1 MTTFTDSAAHTTA
14 APHQAPAAD
23 SYSTP
28 TVDDATRPAEIVAEI
43 LAAVRTATPLVHCMT
58 NTVVPEV
65 TANVLLA
72 AGAAPAMIDLPEEAE
87 IFATVASALLINVG
101 NGLAQQHEGMRRA
114 AAAAEGAGTP
124 WVLDPVAVG
133 ALPVRTQLARDLLD
147 HHPAAIRANASE
159 ILGLAG
165 TSAGGRG
172 VDATDE
178 VEAAIETARELTAR
192 TGAVVAISGPV
203 DVVVSAGRVTRIT
216 GGDPLMPLVIGTG
229 CSLGATVAAT
239 LGATRGTHAPHDA
252 VVAAHA
258 LFGAAGVAAA
268 KQAAHP
274 GSFRTAWLDALHALT
289 PDEVAALVTVED
301 ETR

>member
-1 MTTFTDSAAHTTA
+1 MTNPT
-14 APHQAPAAD
+14 P
-23 SYSTP
+23 STP
-28 TVDDATRPAEIVAEI
+28 DDATKASDASTLGPTSAI
-43 LAAVRTATPLVHCMT
+43 LTAVRAATPLVHCMT
-58 NTVVPEV
+58 NTVVPEI

-72 AGAAPAMIDLPEEAE
+72 AGAAPAMIDLPEEAA

-101 NGLAQQHEGMRRA
+101 NGLSEQHEGMRRA
-114 AAAAEGAGTP
+114 AAAADGAGTP

-133 ALPVRTQLARDLLD
+133 ALPVRTQLARDLLA
-147 HHPAAIRANASE
+147 HRPTAIRGNASE

-165 TSAGGRG
+165 ASGGGRG

-178 VEAAIETARELTAR
+178 VEAAVETARGLAAR

-203 DVVVSAGRVTRIT
+203 DVIVSPTRTTRVT

-229 CSLGATVAAT
+229 CALGATVAAT
-239 LGATRGTHAPHDA
+239 LGATRADGPAPHASHDA

-258 LFGAAGVAAA
+258 LFGAAGLAAA
-268 KQAAHP
+268 REARHP

-289 PDEVAALVTVED
+289 PDEVAALVTVE
-301 ETR
+301 EQP